1 MASHLLQ
8 QCKPPSYLLTLLLQ
22 TLLETNL
29 TKTCQNY
36 NDNLY
41 PSKLLCHVCMLVL
54 NDSFHFVPLSICPPS
69 KNQIESGVG
78 GWLDAGPAAALLA
91 VIMNHEVVENT
102 SQCKHSPIHHCK
114 LAKNMT
120 KHMQSTCTTW
130 HVVKQTDQY
139 LVDSFACPCTKY
151 VEPDNWMYWRV

>member
-1 MASHLLQ
+1 MASQLLE
-8 QCKPPSYLLTLLLQ
+8 QCIPPSYLLILLLQ
-22 TLLETNL
+22 NLLETNL

-41 PSKLLCHVCMLVL
+41 PSKLLCHVCMLFM

-78 GWLDAGPAAALLA
+78 GWWLDTAPAAAPLA

-102 SQCKHSPIHHCK
+102 SQYKHSPIHHCK

-120 KHMQSTCTTW
+120 KHVQSTCTT
-130 HVVKQTDQY
+130 
-139 LVDSFACPCTKY
+139 
-151 VEPDNWMYWRV
+151 